1 MHPWN
6 LAGLFPP
13 EVHKQAAEVLG
24 VLLHPVVQRL
34 DVLALQEPQH
44 VLLELARA
52 LAGDDLDYRRLLR
65 DSLVED
71 PLQRPLDF
79 RALIVDV
86 VQVQL
91 QLHAARLRR
100 THRARE
106 PGHSAPGTGEASG
119 LGSPSGQTSAMI
131 LAAVCSGSPSASMV

>member
-1 MHPWN
+1 MHED
-6 LAGLFPP
+6 PP
-13 EVHKQAAEVLG
+13 EVLRVLFDSN
-24 VLLHPVVQRL
+24 VLRRWT
-34 DVLALQEPQH
+34 VLIKEPQH
-44 VLLELARA
+44 VLLELAAA

-65 DSLVED
+65 DSLVKD
-71 PLQRPLDF
+71 TLQGPIDF